1 MADLDRFDSALSTM
15 ERSKVPLTASVLR
28 GVLLSAALTGKPGQ
42 CRSLLS
48 PPQLMRQHRV
58 LITAWSRQ
66 AQGLAMDAAGQLSC
80 SQKRCSV
87 EGSSACQCFPLPTLE
102 ALSLAILSK
111 VCIRGRI
118 LLCCAEWAL
127 VCCRAGH
134 QSWPQLAKP
143 T

>member
-28 GVLLSAALTGKPGQ
+28 GVLLSAALTGKAGQ

-66 AQGLAMDAAGQLSC
+66 AQGWQWMPP
-80 SQKRCSV
+80 
-87 EGSSACQCFPLPTLE
+87 GSSAVARRGALLRDQVPVNAFLCQP
-102 ALSLAILSK
+102 
-111 VCIRGRI
+111 
-118 LLCCAEWAL
+118 
-127 VCCRAGH
+127 
-134 QSWPQLAKP
+134 
-143 T
+143 